1 MWELDYKESWA
12 LKNWCFW
19 TVVLEKTLESPLD
32 CKENQPVNPQGNQF
46 WIFIGRTD
54 AVAETSILW
63 PLDVKNWLIGKDPDS
78 GKDWRQKEKGMTED
92 EMVGWHQWR
101 LNGHEFEYTLG
112 VDDVQGSLACCSTW
126 GRKESDMAELL
137 KWTEQMC
144 QCRVITL
151 NQCTTLVGN
160 VDTGEAMNVCS
171 GIIYGIYL
179 YLPLN
184 FAVDLK
190 LL

>member
-1 MWELDYKESWA
+1 MLLNCGTGEDSWESLRLQGEPTSQSSRKSVLNIHWKDWCWSW
-12 LKNWCFW
+12 NSH
-19 TVVLEKTLESPLD
+19 TLATWL
-32 CKENQPVNPQGNQF
+32 
-46 WIFIGRTD
+46 
-54 AVAETSILW
+54 
-63 PLDVKNWLIGKDPDS
+63 KNWLIWKDPDA
-78 GKDWRQKEKGMTED
+78 GKDWRQEEKGMTED

-112 VDDVQGSLACCSTW
+112 VGDVQGSLACCSTW

>member
-1 MWELDYKESWA
+1 MLLNCGTGEDSWESLRLQGEPTSQSSRKS
-12 LKNWCFW
+12 
-19 TVVLEKTLESPLD
+19 VL
-32 CKENQPVNPQGNQF
+32 NIH
-46 WIFIGRTD
+46 W
-54 AVAETSILW
+54 
-63 PLDVKNWLIGKDPDS
+63 
-78 GKDWRQKEKGMTED
+78 KDWCCSWNFNTLATWCEELTHWKRPWFWERLKAEGEGD
-92 EMVGWHQWR
+92 DRGWDGWMASRTQWTWV
-101 LNGHEFEYTLG
+101 EQSLG
-112 VDDVQGSLACCSTW
+112 VGDVQGSLACCSTW